1 MTTTTTTSSRNVA
14 LTASRFAAGL
24 LGSMQLVGA
33 VYFLLISPD
42 EAVWVGL
49 WLDVP
54 IMALLLSGVFLKLGV
69 ALLPGLPATRRITMG
84 FLAVGIGAAVTL
96 VKIPVYNEP
105 EGVLFLVF
113 DAVLLALLTLAWRAA
128 KR

>member
-1 MTTTTTTSSRNVA
+1 MTTTSTTSARNSA
-14 LTASRFAAGL
+14 LTAARFAAGL
-24 LGSMQLVGA
+24 LGTMQLVGA
-33 VYFLLISPD
+33 AYFLLISPD

-54 IMALLLSGVFLKLGV
+54 IVALLLSGVLLKLGV

-96 VKIPVYNEP
+96 FKIPVYDEP

-113 DAVLLALLTLAWRAA
+113 DAVLLVFLMLARRAA
-128 KR
+128 RP